1 MLALS
6 AFVLLTSVACLL
18 QPANGFSCSECVH
31 EMHKLGWMVRQGAV
45 PIHVS
50 VNTLI

>member
-18 QPANGFSCSECVH
+18 QPANGFSCSECVD
-31 EMHKLGWMVRQGAV
+31 EMHKLGWMVKLGAV

-50 VNTLI
+50 DNTLI